1 MRDDDPRVLHHA
13 TAVASRAR
21 GTAGLSRR
29 RFIGGLPL
37 GLGAVA
43 LSPWLAGCPED
54 CTPPLP
60 WIPSVLAPVF
70 YGYQDVVVPRGGLP
84 STRMRV
90 FYPSLEGSPPDA
102 PMVTC
107 LGRYPLVLFLHGQ
120 CSDLSAQDHENWFRL
135 PAALA
140 RSGFVVAVPD
150 LGWQSGQAPWST
162 PSPQVD
168 TALAVIDWMHTSFS
182 GRQWLS
188 GTSTLGLVGHSFG
201 ALLATRLAV
210 EIPSS
215 ALVSIGGLWA
225 EWPVTPPRPIP
236 SLSVPSMFMYGTND
250 TFANQ
255 PGVLAQAPSPTH
267 RVIFEGG
274 DHWDHLDANNV
285 TCDTPNGPCDLVDEL
300 TADLTVLYL
309 SRVLRVA
316 TIPASLE
323 PPAFTLSGE
332 QMFYA
337 GNHLTSFDALP
348 GSGCDVTIEWN
359 LPGAGSVTLPWP

>member
-1 MRDDDPRVLHHA
+1 MLDRYMRHDDPRFLH
-13 TAVASRAR
+13 RA
-21 GTAGLSRR
+21 GFSRR
-29 RFIGGLPL
+29 RFLGGSLRL

-43 LSPWLAGCPED
+43 LSPWLQGCD
-54 CTPPLP
+54 NACRPPLP

-70 YGYQDVVVPRGGLP
+70 YGYQDLEVPRRGLP

-90 FYPSLEGSPPDA
+90 FYPSLEGSPLDA

-120 CSDLSAQDHENWFRL
+120 CSDLSAQDHQRWFRL

-150 LGWQSGQAPWST
+150 LGWQSGQTPWAT

-168 TALAVIDWMHTSFS
+168 TARAVIDWMHASFS

-188 GTSTLGLVGHSFG
+188 GTSTLALVGHSFG
-201 ALLATRLAV
+201 ALLAGRLAG
-210 EIPSS
+210 EITSS
-215 ALVSIGGLWA
+215 ALVSIGGGWA
-225 EWPVTPPRPIP
+225 EWPVTPRLPIP
-236 SLSVPSMFMYGTND
+236 SLPVPSAFMYGTGD
-250 TFANQ
+250 IFADQ
-255 PGVLAQAPSPTH
+255 PSLLGQAPSPTH
-267 RVIFEGG
+267 RVIFAGG
-274 DHWDHLDANNV
+274 EHWDHLDANNT
-285 TCDTPNGPCDLVDEL
+285 TCSTPNGPCPLVDEL

-309 SRVLRVA
+309 SRVLRVPS
-316 TIPASLE
+316 IPASLE
-323 PPAFTLSGE
+323 PPPFSLSAE

-348 GSGCDVTIEWN
+348 GSGCNVTIEWS
-359 LPGAGSVTLPWP
+359 LPGTGSVTLPWP

>member
-1 MRDDDPRVLHHA
+1 MGG
-13 TAVASRAR
+13 S
-21 GTAGLSRR
+21 LS
-29 RFIGGLPL
+29 L
-37 GLGAVA
+37 GFGAVA
-43 LSPWLAGCPED
+43 LSPWLTGCPEE
-54 CTPPLP
+54 CTPPIS

-70 YGYQDVVVPRGGLP
+70 YGYQDLEVPRSGLP
-84 STRMRV
+84 ATRMRV
-90 FYPSLEGSPPDA
+90 FYPSLEGSPLDA

-120 CSDLSAQDHENWFRL
+120 CSDLSVQDHERWFRL

-150 LGWQSGQAPWST
+150 LGWQSGQAPWSN
-162 PSPQVD
+162 PNPQVD

-182 GRQWLS
+182 GRQWLG
-188 GTSTLGLVGHSFG
+188 GTSTLGLAGHSFG

-210 EIPSS
+210 DIPSS

-236 SLSVPSMFMYGTND
+236 SLTVPSMFMYGTND

-255 PGVLAQAPSPTH
+255 PTLLAQAPSPTH
-267 RVIFEGG
+267 RVSFEGG

-285 TCDTPNGPCDLVDEL
+285 TCDTPNGPCPLVDEL
-300 TADLTVLYL
+300 TADLTVMFL
-309 SRVLRVA
+309 SRVLRVPS
-316 TIPASLE
+316 IPESLE
-323 PPAFTLSGE
+323 PPFFALSGE

-337 GNHLTSFDALP
+337 GNHLTSFAALP
-348 GSGCDVTIEWN
+348 QLGCNVTIEWS
-359 LPGAGSVTLPWP
+359 LPGTGSVTLPWP